1 MSMLKPLK
9 RQKLHES
16 ISEEVLKYIVDQGL
30 SQGDRLPPE
39 RFFCEQFQISRASFR
54 EAMKKLE
61 GYGMIEIKPGSGM
74 FLRAE
79 KTILGEIADMKLR
92 VSLEKKSLL
101 EMLDLRE
108 MMEQYA
114 IEQIVNQGNAA
125 CLEQLET
132 IIAEYDRKRTNG
144 EIPRQEDFLFHKTLY
159 EGSSNQL
166 LLNLFQSMKDIESLW
181 ADRVINSVNVEIFG
195 RETEPL
201 HRQMLDAM
209 KAGDVKTAKRL
220 MRNHF
225 EILRNDLYT
234 LDDKLL
240 H

>member
-1 MSMLKPLK
+1 MLKPLK

-16 ISEEVLKYIVDQGL
+16 ISEGVLKYIVDSGI
-30 SQGDRLPPE
+30 SQGNRLPPE

-61 GYGMIEIKPGSGM
+61 SYGIIEIRPGSGM
-74 FLRAE
+74 YLRAE

-92 VSLEKKSLL
+92 VSLEKRSLL

-114 IEQIVNQGNAA
+114 IEQIILSGQSD
-125 CLEQLET
+125 CLERLEE
-132 IIAEYDRKRTNG
+132 IMEEYDRKRNKG
-144 EIPRQEDFLFHKTLY
+144 DIPRHEDFLFHKTLY
-159 EGSSNQL
+159 EGSNNL
-166 LLNLFQSMKDIESLW
+166 LLLKLFHSIKDLENLW
-181 ADRVINSVNVEIFG
+181 AVHVIDTVNVNIFG

-201 HRQMLDAM
+201 HRQILDAM
-209 KAGDVKTAKRL
+209 KRSDIKTAKRI
-220 MRNHF
+220 MRKHF
-225 EILRNDLYT
+225 EILRKDLDT
-234 LDDKLL
+234 LDEKLL

>member
-1 MSMLKPLK
+1 MLKPLK
-9 RQKLHES
+9 RQRLHES
-16 ISEEVLKYIVDQGL
+16 ISEEVLKYIMDNGL

-79 KTILGEIADMKLR
+79 KTILGEIADLKLR
-92 VSLEKKSLL
+92 VSLEKRSLL

-114 IEQIVNQGNAA
+114 IEQIVNQGQSA
-125 CLEQLET
+125 CLETLEA
-132 IIAEYDRKRTNG
+132 IISEYDRKRNQG
-144 EIPRQEDFLFHKTLY
+144 EIPRQEDYLFHKTLY
-159 EGSSNQL
+159 EGANNRL
-166 LLNLFQSMKDIESLW
+166 LLKLFQSIEDLENLW
-181 ADRVINSVNVEIFG
+181 AVHVIDSVNVSIFG

-201 HRQMLDAM
+201 HRQILDAM
-209 KAGDVKTAKRL
+209 KSGDVKSAKRL
-220 MRNHF
+220 MRKHF
-225 EILRNDLYT
+225 EILRADLYR
-234 LDDKLL
+234 LDEKLFQ
-240 H
+240 

>member
-1 MSMLKPLK
+1 MLKPLK
-9 RQKLHES
+9 RQKLHET
-16 ISEEVLKYIVDQGL
+16 ISEEVLKYIVDKGL

-39 RFFCEQFQISRASFR
+39 RFFCEQLQISRSSFR

-61 GYGMIEIKPGSGM
+61 SYGMIEIRPGSGM

-101 EMLDLRE
+101 EILDLRE

-114 IEQIVNQGNAA
+114 IEQIVEQGNNA
-125 CLEQLET
+125 CLEQLEE
-132 IIAEYDRKRTNG
+132 IIVEYDRKRNNG
-144 EIPRQEDFLFHKTLY
+144 GIPRHEDFLFHKTLY
-159 EGSSNQL
+159 EGSDNQL
-166 LLNLFQSMKDIESLW
+166 LLNLFQSMKDLENLW
-181 ADRVINSVNVEIFG
+181 EDRVIDSLDVDIFG

-209 KAGDVKTAKRL
+209 KIGDVKNAKRL
-220 MRNHF
+220 MRKHF
-225 EILRNDLYT
+225 EILRGDLDT
-234 LDDKLL
+234 LDERLFQ
-240 H
+240 

>member
-1 MSMLKPLK
+1 MLKPLK

-16 ISEEVLKYIVDQGL
+16 ISEEVLKYIVANNL

-61 GYGMIEIKPGSGM
+61 GYGMIEIRPGSGM

-92 VSLEKKSLL
+92 VSLEKRSLL

-114 IEQIVNQGNAA
+114 IEQIVNQNNGA
-125 CLEQLET
+125 CLAQLEE
-132 IIAEYDRKRTNG
+132 IIVEYERKINKG

-159 EGSSNQL
+159 EGSNNLL
-166 LLNLFQSMKDIESLW
+166 LLNLFQSIKDLESLW
-181 ADRVINSVNVEIFG
+181 AVHVIDSVRVPIFG

-201 HRQMLDAM
+201 HRQILEAM
-209 KAGDVKTAKRL
+209 KIADVKNAKRI
-220 MRNHF
+220 MRKHF
-225 EILRNDLYT
+225 EILRKDLYT
-234 LDDKLL
+234 MDEKLF